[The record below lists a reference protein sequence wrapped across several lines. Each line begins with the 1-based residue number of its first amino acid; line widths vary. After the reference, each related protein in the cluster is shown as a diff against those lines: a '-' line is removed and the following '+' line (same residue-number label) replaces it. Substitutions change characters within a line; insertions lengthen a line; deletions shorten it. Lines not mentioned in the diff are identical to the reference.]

1 MTTLSHLIVKDGEGA
16 SKFITVEVV
25 EAKNDEDARKVARSI
40 INSPLIKT
48 AMAGSDSNW
57 GRIIMAIGK
66 SDAQILPE
74 KISLS
79 FGKYLIL
86 DKGKKFISK
95 NALKINKYLKKSEIK
110 IKISLGLG
118 RGNSKMWT
126 CDLTKDY
133 ISINADYRS

>member
-25 EAKNDEDARKVARSI
+25 KAKNDKDAGKVARSI
-40 INSPLIKT
+40 INSLIKT

-57 GRIIMAIGK
+57 GRIMAIGK
-66 SDAQILPE
+66 TDAFINPE

-86 DKGKKFISK
+86 GKGNKFISK
-95 NALKINKYLKKSEIK
+95 NISKINKYLKGNEIK
-110 IKISLGLG
+110 INVSLGIG
-118 RGNSKMWT
+118 DGNAKMWT
-126 CDLTKDY
+126 CDFTKEY
-133 ISINADYRS
+133 I